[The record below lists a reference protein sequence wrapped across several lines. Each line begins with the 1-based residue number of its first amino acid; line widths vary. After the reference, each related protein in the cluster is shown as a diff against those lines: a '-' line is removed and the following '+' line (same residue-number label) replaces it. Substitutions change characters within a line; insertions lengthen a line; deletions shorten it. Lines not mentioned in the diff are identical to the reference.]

1 MVLIKRKPGQGFF
14 LVLLSVGVVGMI
26 VWWAITFRGRELTVM
41 LFEEQIVRRVVPASL
56 PPDYPPA
63 QREAAVAAMAAFY
76 AAARQGEMSDEAVV
90 TVSRRLQESLADE
103 RITSDEV
110 QGLLGL
116 IRQYDRRSRNLP
128 R

>member
-41 LFEEQIVRRVVPASL
+41 LFEEHIVRRVVPASL

-63 QREAAVAAMAAFY
+63 EREAVVAAMAAFY

-116 IRQYDRRSRNLP
+116 VRQYDRRSRNLP